1 MLEVTNDTVSSYLGT
16 SFVKS
21 FFLLLLLKVTSKSS
35 SKSVF
40 IYSVNFQ
47 NLNIAYWC
55 QNQLSQ

>member
-1 MLEVTNDTVSSYLGT
+1 MLEVTNDTVSYLGT

>member
-21 FFLLLLLKVTSKSS
+21 FFLLLLKVTSKSS

-40 IYSVNFQ
+40 ICSVNFQ

>member
-1 MLEVTNDTVSSYLGT
+1 MLEVTSDTVSSYLGT

-21 FFLLLLLKVTSKSS
+21 FLLLLLKVTSKSS

-40 IYSVNFQ
+40 TCSVNFQ